1 MSEQTLK
8 KVITNHPFIVK
19 KEDVCNGSPI
29 IDGTRTR
36 VIDIAIEY
44 EVLGHS
50 PDVIID
56 GHPYLNLTQVHDALS
71 YYYENRDELDKK
83 IEQDK
88 KFIIQLK
95 ERFPSKM
102 SQVYGQD

>member
-1 MSEQTLK
+1 MSEQTFK
-8 KVITNHPFIVK
+8 KVITNHPSIVK

-29 IDGTRTR
+29 IEGTRTR

-56 GHPYLNLTQVHDALS
+56 GHPYLNLTQV
-71 YYYENRDELDKK
+71 
-83 IEQDK
+83 Q
-88 KFIIQLK
+88 
-95 ERFPSKM
+95 RFTEAGDLFSH
-102 SQVYGQD
+102 SGRR